1 MKIYT
6 ELNIGDKIYIIYDKD
21 YYEIEIIDYIEIK
34 IWDDNIYITYS
45 TKQGI
50 KIDEKDDL
58 HNGKYCTSL
67 KEIKKAMAK
76 W

>member
-1 MKIYT
+1 MKIKT
-6 ELNIGDKIYIIYDKD
+6 ELNIGDQIYVIYNED
-21 YYEIEIIDYIEIK
+21 YYEVEIIEYIEIN
-34 IWDDNIYITYS
+34 IWNDAMYITYS

-50 KIDEKDDL
+50 KIDEEEDL

-67 KEIKKAMAK
+67 EEVEEVLAK